1 MKLVARSPAVATKRY
16 NLLLQIGLLVCLSA
30 ATFSAVLPTAS
41 FAQEGESASTS
52 QSPDIETLGRPD
64 LDKSEF
70 LLRIVHLT
78 GDQLAKLAEEW
89 LALTQEQTREAA
101 RVNIELSKA
110 PPTQE
115 QSLREQLN
123 EALRERNLQFRKLGL
138 IVEEWEAKGGK
149 PEDTARYEK
158 YAAAVLHSEF
168 EVTDLD
174 ALLSYIRKWL
184 TSPEGGWRLV
194 STVVSALLWL
204 TLLYALASVMTYALR
219 RRLKHERRVSSLL
232 RSFLSRMAFWV
243 FLLLGGLFLLS
254 LHGVDLTPLLAAL
267 GGASFIAAFAL
278 QDTLGNLA
286 SGLMIMIYR
295 PFDEGDYVDVGG
307 TAGTVK
313 SVSVVATTVTTP
325 DNQIIVIPNKNV
337 WGSTITNVTASAI
350 RRVDLVF
357 GIGYDDSIENA
368 VRKIEAA
375 LSSHPLI
382 LKTPEPIIRVGELAD
397 SSVNIIC
404 RPWVNTAD
412 YWTVYWEL
420 TRNIKEAFDEAG
432 ISFAYP
438 QLDVHVK
445 VEPGALPQS

>member
-1 MKLVARSPAVATKRY
+1 MKSAARFPAVVTKRY
-16 NLLLQIGLLVCLSA
+16 CCLFQIGLFTCLWA
-30 ATFSAVLPTAS
+30 AIASAVLPTAS
-41 FAQEGESASTS
+41 FAQERESASTS
-52 QSPDIETLGRPD
+52 QIPDIETLSRPNV
-64 LDKSEF
+64 DKNEF

-89 LALTQEQTREAA
+89 LALTQQRTREVA
-101 RVNIELSKA
+101 RINIELSKA
-110 PPTQE
+110 PPEQAQTFQE
-115 QSLREQLN
+115 QMH
-123 EALRERNLQFRKLGL
+123 EALSERNLQFRKLGL
-138 IVEEWEAKGGK
+138 IVKEWEAKGGK
-149 PEDTARYEK
+149 PEDTVRYEK

-174 ALLSYIRKWL
+174 ALVSYIQKWL
-184 TSPEGGWRLV
+184 VSPEGGLRLASSV
-194 STVVSALLWL
+194 ASALLWL
-204 TLLYALASVMTYALR
+204 ALLWAMASVMTYALR

-232 RSFLSRMAFWV
+232 RSFLSKMAFWV
-243 FLLLGGLFLLS
+243 FFLVGGLLLLS
-254 LHGVDLTPLLAAL
+254 LHGVDMTPLLAAL

-313 SVSVVATTVTTP
+313 SVSVVATTVATP

-357 GIGYDDSIENA
+357 GIGYDDSIEDA
-368 VRKIEAA
+368 LRKIEDV

-404 RPWVNTAD
+404 RPWVNTPD

-432 ISFAYP
+432 ISIAYP

-445 VEPGALPQS
+445 VEPGALPQT